1 MRALNNF
8 SKPIRNSRGFLTAEF
23 LFSLILCA
31 GLCMVLFALNFSL
44 SMAEV
49 AQYIAFST
57 ARAHAAAQYD
67 QATQTQKAK
76 EKFAELIN
84 HPALKPLFNNANG
97 NSWFKL
103 SGLDIR
109 GGGASGADFAD
120 EYSYIENRI
129 PQVGVRINFTA
140 SVLNMKIPFLGSTSK
155 DPNGEGFTAKVTG
168 LLIREPTQEECME
181 LQVKGRYSAILN
193 LDPRYKV
200 LGGKGERQYVPLED
214 NGC

>member
-67 QATQTQKAK
+67 QATQTQKGK
-76 EKFAELIN
+76 DKFAQLIN
-84 HPALKPLFNNANG
+84 LPALKPLFNNPNG
-97 NSWFKL
+97 GWFKL

-109 GGGASGADFAD
+109 GGGNSGSDFGD
-120 EYSYIENRI
+120 EYTYVENRV

-140 SVLNMKIPFLGSTSK
+140 SVLNMKVPFLGSTSS
-155 DPNGEGFTAKVTG
+155 DANGEGFTAKVTG

-181 LQVKGRYSAILN
+181 LQVKARYSAILN

-200 LGGKGERQYVPLED
+200 LGGRGEGDYFPMED